1 MYVISIGSARS
12 EMRTTLAGVLEY
24 LNQDRRGVAAP
35 RSADVTVR
43 HVERGD
49 IAVHQLKS
57 GRMAVRPRGTARSIL
72 VQILDEVERYVVRV
86 DGKVLRPHE
95 MSRASW
101 GAVVAAGRLAF
112 FPEEAIDLAA
122 AEAGPLFHTRDLF
135 EAEGPFDIAAFVDNE
150 FRRRFGY
157 GRQGPAYAPD
167 ASPNARHVLHVAY
180 ALLRGEKVRECV
192 LSAYRDDPEIGK
204 HDLTWLRPLIEVP
217 ALRGALSP
225 AQLQGLCHVMR
236 HDGLKITADNAGKL
250 LAIVRRL
257 PVDCGVVQV
266 DDALFSAGILQPR
279 TAAAFSAAQGPA
291 ATPVSPLAQ
300 RIHAITTQRRFDAT
314 MERAKAQREAL
325 EISQRHFDDLARRAV
340 ADRTCAGYDWANM
353 VALAVLQRDV
363 AAVLEIFDS
372 PKDWNTDSKRAL
384 REVTGVDLL
393 QCTAALRRRR
403 IFELCGF
410 SPAEQA
416 RWEHEAA
423 AAKADRVAAREFEDA
438 RKRAEASNWRLEGG
452 KVLNG
457 REYVDFCISEGF
469 SEIIDMPRGRAR
481 AYRICNPRRGM
492 SRPLRAKDGTLSYAR
507 ARLAQAAVPAAIA
520 A

>member
-35 RSADVTVR
+35 QPDDVTVR
-43 HVERGD
+43 HVERGE
-49 IAVHQLKS
+49 IAVQHLKS
-57 GRMAVRPRGTARSIL
+57 GRFAVRPRGTARPIL
-72 VQILDEVERYVVRV
+72 TQVLDEIERYLVRV
-86 DGKVLRPHE
+86 DGKILRPYE
-95 MSRASW
+95 MTRASW

-112 FPEEAIDLAA
+112 FPEEAIDMAT
-122 AEAGPLFHTRDLF
+122 AETGPLLHTRDLF
-135 EAEGPFDIAAFVDNE
+135 EAQGSFDIAAFVDGE

-157 GRQGPAYAPD
+157 GRQGPAYAPG
-167 ASPNARHVLHVAY
+167 ASLNSRHELHVAY

-204 HDLTWLRPLIEVP
+204 HDLPWLRPLIEVP

-225 AQLQGLCHVMR
+225 AQLQGLCQVMR
-236 HDGLKITADNAGKL
+236 HEHLPITAGNVGKL

-257 PVDCGVVQV
+257 PSDCRDVEV
-266 DDALFSAGILQPR
+266 DDALFAAGILQPR
-279 TAAAFSAAQGPA
+279 TAPVLKAAQGPA
-291 ATPVSPLAQ
+291 AAPVSPLAQ
-300 RIHAITTQRRFDAT
+300 RIHSLATQRRFNAT
-314 MERAKAQREAL
+314 MERAKAQREAM
-325 EISQRHFDDLARRAV
+325 EMSQRHFDDLVRRAV
-340 ADRTCAGYDWANM
+340 AERTCAGYEWANK

-372 PKDWNTDSKRAL
+372 PKDWNTETKRAL
-384 REVTGVDLL
+384 RDETGVDLL
-393 QCTAALRRRR
+393 QCTAAQRRRR

-410 SPAEQA
+410 SPAEQE
-416 RWEHEAA
+416 RWEREAA
-423 AAKADRVAAREFEDA
+423 AEKADRAATREFEDA
-438 RKRAEASNWRLEGG
+438 RKRAEASRWRLESGR
-452 KVLNG
+452 VLNG
-457 REYVDFCISEGF
+457 REYVDFCIAEGF

-481 AYRICNPRRGM
+481 AYRICHPRRGM
-492 SRPLRAKDGTLSYAR
+492 SRPLRAKDGTLTYAR